1 MWLCDQMHTIT
12 ISLHNCVTLA
22 SFFEDRIKTSGLFYP
37 AITLKA
43 FSLNKLGSPCP
54 SNDFKCICIALYIQH
69 KSLEIFF
76 IVFEMGIEWCVLF
89 SLALFTF
96 STIAIVFSVVCVA
109 SLAESLMLSSVE
121 RYESTAAFSRNGSRP
136 LCDDLRNSEE
146 KITRASPTVHQNK
159 LKRARL

>member
-1 MWLCDQMHTIT
+1 
-12 ISLHNCVTLA
+12 
-22 SFFEDRIKTSGLFYP
+22 
-37 AITLKA
+37 
-43 FSLNKLGSPCP
+43 
-54 SNDFKCICIALYIQH
+54 
-69 KSLEIFF
+69 
-76 IVFEMGIEWCVLF
+76 VLF

-96 STIAIVFSVVCVA
+96 STIAIVVSVVCVA
-109 SLAESLMLSSVE
+109 SLAESVMLSSVE